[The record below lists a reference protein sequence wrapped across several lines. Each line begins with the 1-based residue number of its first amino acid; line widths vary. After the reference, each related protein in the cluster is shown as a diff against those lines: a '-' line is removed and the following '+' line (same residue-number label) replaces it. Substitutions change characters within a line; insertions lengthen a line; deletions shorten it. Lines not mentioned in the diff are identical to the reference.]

1 MLLTNATLK
10 YSVGPTLST
19 FFALTEEQL
28 ANKQVIII
36 ISYNK
41 IYDNYSS
48 NMNNGFFPTMLG

>member
-1 MLLTNATLK
+1 MPPHTLK
-10 YSVGPTLST
+10 YSSGPTFST
-19 FFALTEEQL
+19 FFALNEEQL

-48 NMNNGFFPTMLG
+48 SMNNTIFLTMLG